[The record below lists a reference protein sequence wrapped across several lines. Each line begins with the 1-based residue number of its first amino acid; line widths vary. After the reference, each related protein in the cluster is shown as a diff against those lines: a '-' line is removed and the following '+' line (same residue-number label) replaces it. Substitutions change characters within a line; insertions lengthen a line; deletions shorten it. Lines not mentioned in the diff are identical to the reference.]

1 MKEQLRQSNE
11 ANIQYQLSE
20 IDSKE
25 ALEDFQK
32 LKQTQEENSMKLEE
46 NQVSISKNSYLRDIR
61 NEMINLKHRIED
73 YLDENKKGFVSMLCA
88 VVEEEADQIERERK
102 NIENLVKI
110 NDKTPEEIEK
120 ELEGFILKKQLYDDF
135 MDKISKIQEEVA

>member
-73 YLDENKKGFVSMLCA
+73 YLDENKKGLSVCCVLLSRKKL
-88 VVEEEADQIERERK
+88 IKLRRERK

-120 ELEGFILKKQLYDDF
+120 NWKDHFKKT
-135 MDKISKIQEEVA
+135 II

>member
-1 MKEQLRQSNE
+1 
-11 ANIQYQLSE
+11 
-20 IDSKE
+20 
-25 ALEDFQK
+25 
-32 LKQTQEENSMKLEE
+32 MKLEE